1 MHKQNPAA
9 NQPHD
14 ACCAKVAVCRLAES
28 VGAQDDRMPILLI
41 AIISMLAQQTL
52 ATVAKV
58 GVPVLFKPLADDVG
72 INPELVLLYTW
83 FLACVGIVVMLGCGA
98 FITRFG
104 ALRMTQIGCV
114 LMAAGLLLLQFVV
127 TPLAFAL
134 LVLAAVAFA
143 ISVGATLSTPAS
155 SQILAKYAP
164 ARWAPLVFS
173 IKQTGVPAG
182 VALASFAA
190 PALAEAYGWRTAGL
204 VLAVIAL
211 FIAVA
216 LQPCRRHFDAER
228 KPSHSIKLAGL
239 KETFLGVLGTP
250 ALRALATAAF
260 AFIGLQ
266 AVFTSF
272 TVVYLAEELGYSL
285 TAAGAALGFATLIA
299 APGRIIWG
307 WVSSTWISPNSL
319 LIGLALAMSAGAI
332 AMGQFD
338 DSWSHAMIMSA
349 LLVVSGTALSWHG
362 VLLSEI
368 ARLSAGQE
376 VGRMTGGVL
385 AFGTAGQVASPLIF
399 GFGYWLYGYPGAFI
413 AIALP
418 ALYVAVALLRDR
430 R

>member
-1 MHKQNPAA
+1 
-9 NQPHD
+9 
-14 ACCAKVAVCRLAES
+14 
-28 VGAQDDRMPILLI
+28 MPILLV
-41 AIISMLAQQTL
+41 AIISMLAQQTM

-72 INPELVLLYTW
+72 ISPELVLLYTW

-98 FITRFG
+98 FITRYG

-114 LMAAGLLLLQFVV
+114 LMAAGLVLLQFIV
-127 TPLAFAL
+127 TPVALAL
-134 LVLAAVAFA
+134 LVLATVAFA
-143 ISVGATLSTPAS
+143 IGVGATLSTPAS

-190 PALAEAYGWRTAGL
+190 PVLAQTYGWRAAGL
-204 VLAVIAL
+204 ILAGLAL
-211 FIAVA
+211 VIAVA
-216 LQPCRRHFDAER
+216 LQPCRKVFDAQR
-228 KPSHSIKLAGL
+228 KPAHPMKLASMKQTL
-239 KETFLGVLGTP
+239 VGVLNTP
-250 ALRALATAAF
+250 PLRVLATAAF

-266 AVFTSF
+266 AVFTNF
-272 TVVYLAEELGYSL
+272 TVVYLAEELGYDL
-285 TAAGAALGFATLIA
+285 TTAGAALGLATLIA
-299 APGRIIWG
+299 APGRIVWG
-307 WVSSTWISPNSL
+307 WVSSTWISPNTL
-319 LIGLALAMSAGAI
+319 LIGLALAMSAGAV

-338 DSWSHAMIMSA
+338 GTWSYSMVMSA

-368 ARLSAGQE
+368 ARLSKGQE

-399 GFGYWLYGYPGAFI
+399 GVGYWMYGYAGAFI
-413 AIALP
+413 AVALP
-418 ALYVAVALLRDR
+418 ALYVAFALLRDR
-430 R
+430 RRRV